1 MTDMD
6 ARPQTRGI
14 KGLPGVLAATLSTQA
29 VASWA
34 MLVLAAIAP
43 IVAESFELPP
53 ALIGYQIA
61 IIYGVAMLVSLI
73 AGGFVVRWGACRV
86 SQIALLACGTG
97 CLIATVP
104 SLLAIAVA
112 SISIGFAYGLTN
124 PSAAHLLSRHTSA
137 GNRSFVFSIKQT
149 GVPIGGIAAGLLTP
163 WIAVTWGWRP
173 AVALLFPVALF
184 LILLLAPVRALWDRD
199 RQPQASFGRNTLGDT
214 GQIIRLPPLRWLCF
228 CSFFFGAIQLCL
240 MAFVVSAVV
249 TELAFSA
256 LLAGSLLA
264 AVQASGAVGRLSWGF
279 LADRLQQNALVLAII
294 GTITTLCCLAFS
306 RLDPATPIWLVFTVG
321 MLFGASA
328 IGWNGVFLAEIVRL
342 APASMAGTATGVA
355 NFFTFGGILFGPT
368 LFVQLQAWLGSFTA
382 TFTWLAPLALVGV
395 AFCLLTLRYGKQ
407 SSPKDTA
414 SESRPG

>member
-1 MTDMD
+1 MMEEGAAGT
-6 ARPQTRGI
+6 PQERGRT
-14 KGLPGVLAATLSTQA
+14 GRAGVMAATLTAQA
-29 VASWA
+29 TASWA
-34 MLVLAAIAP
+34 MLALAAIAP

-163 WIAVTWGWRP
+163 WVAVNWGWRP
-173 AVALLFPVALF
+173 AVALIIPVAL
-184 LILLLAPVRALWDRD
+184 LLALLLVQVRALWDRD
-199 RQPQASFGRNTLGDT
+199 RQPDAALGL
-214 GQIIRLPPLRWLCF
+214 GALQGARQVFAIAAVRWLCF
-228 CSFFFGAIQLCL
+228 CGFFFGAIQLCL
-240 MAFVVSAVV
+240 MTFVVSASV

-264 AVQASGAVGRLSWGF
+264 TVQASGVLGRLSWGF
-279 LADRLQQNALVLAII
+279 LADHVQRNAYVL
-294 GTITTLCCLAFS
+294 
-306 RLDPATPIWLVFTVG
+306 
-321 MLFGASA
+321 
-328 IGWNGVFLAEIVRL
+328 
-342 APASMAGTATGVA
+342 
-355 NFFTFGGILFGPT
+355 
-368 LFVQLQAWLGSFTA
+368 
-382 TFTWLAPLALVGV
+382 
-395 AFCLLTLRYGKQ
+395 
-407 SSPKDTA
+407 
-414 SESRPG
+414 